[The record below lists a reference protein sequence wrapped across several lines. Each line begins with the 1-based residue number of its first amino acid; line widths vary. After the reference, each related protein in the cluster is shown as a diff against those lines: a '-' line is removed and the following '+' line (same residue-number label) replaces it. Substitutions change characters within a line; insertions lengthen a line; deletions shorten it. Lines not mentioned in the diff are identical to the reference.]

1 MRMLLAM
8 ACVLGLAGVLGG
20 CAGVDQRMTRLT
32 YMPTRAAAQ
41 TTGPLVAVAMPAE
54 GHGLPRNAGGE
65 PIVADIV
72 GSGGKRKAGVVVVEP
87 IDAWVG
93 NAVTAELRAA
103 GVNAGLGLDAKE
115 GRPVVKTEITQ
126 LKNESKTQWSSVAVT
141 STIRL
146 EFAVEKGGAKVGG
159 VDAVGT
165 AKVDRAGEFKDV
177 VHDAMEKALRD
188 ALVKATPRLVELTR
202 GG

>member
-1 MRMLLAM
+1 MRMLLA
-8 ACVLGLAGVLGG
+8 AVCVLGLTGVLGG

-32 YMPTRAAAQ
+32 YMPTKAAAQ

-54 GHGLPRNAGGE
+54 AHGLPRNAGGE
-65 PIVADIV
+65 PIVADVV

-87 IDAWVG
+87 INAWVG

-115 GRPVVKTEITQ
+115 GRPVVKTEVTQ

-146 EFAVEKGGAKVGG
+146 EFVVEKDGAKVGA

-165 AKVDRAGEFKDV
+165 AKADRAGEFKDV
-177 VHDAMEKALRD
+177 VHDAMERALRD

-202 GG
+202 GS